1 MWQKNTSANHQKKQ
15 CKDITQAEIILV
27 EDNASFA
34 VDHEKY
40 VMKKYCIK
48 NAVTGGM
55 KSM

>member
-40 VMKKYCIK
+40 VMNKDCIK
-48 NAVTGGM
+48 NAVTRGM

>member
-48 NAVTGGM
+48 NAVTRGM